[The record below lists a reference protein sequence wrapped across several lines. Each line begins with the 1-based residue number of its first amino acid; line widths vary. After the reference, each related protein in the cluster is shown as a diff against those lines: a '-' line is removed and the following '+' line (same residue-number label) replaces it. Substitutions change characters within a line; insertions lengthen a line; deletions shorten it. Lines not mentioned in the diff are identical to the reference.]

1 MCLAEGL
8 PEDGKLTC
16 FDIDEDFTNLAKKYW
31 KVSGL
36 DKKIELKLENAVDGL
51 KKLTDNKEN
60 LESYDFAYID
70 ADKNNYNNY
79 YEFMLFLLRKGGF
92 IVFDNT
98 LWGHQVVYDCDKK
111 DVDTIAL
118 KELNIKLNSDSR
130 VEINMLAISDGVTI
144 VRKK

>member
-31 KVSGL
+31 KLSGL
-36 DKKIELKLENAVDGL
+36 DKKIELKLENAVEGL

-79 YEFMLFLLRKGGF
+79 YEFMLFLLRKGCF
-92 IVFDNT
+92 IVLDNS
-98 LWGHQVVYDCDKK
+98 LWGYQVAYDCDKK
-111 DVDTIAL
+111 DVDSIAL